1 VFNKGGMVI
10 TVGLWLEA
18 EYKGVEPKSQTVTDL
33 GSKRGSQSEG
43 RGVGAVGIYT
53 GVREI

>member
-1 VFNKGGMVI
+1 MVI

-53 GVREI
+53 GVIEI